1 MARKINRAGRE
12 LIKAFEGCKL
22 DAYRCPAGVATVG
35 YGHTGPDVRI
45 PMTIT
50 QERAEELLDNDLRRF
65 EVGVEALV
73 GNATTD
79 DNQFSA
85 LVSLAFNIGLGRLA
99 TSTVLKRHK
108 AGNRIGAA
116 NAILMW
122 NKAGGKVLAGLMRR
136 REAERR
142 LYLGDRA

>member
-1 MARKINRAGRE
+1 MRRINRAGRE
-12 LIKAFEGCKL
+12 LIKSFEGCKL
-22 DAYRCPAGVATVG
+22 DSYRCSGGVATVG

-73 GNATTD
+73 GNAATN

-85 LVSLAFNIGLGRLA
+85 LVSLAFNIGLGALA
-99 TSTVLKRHK
+99 TSTVLRRHK
-108 AGNRIGAA
+108 AGNPVGAA
-116 NAILMW
+116 NAFLMW
-122 NKAGGKVLAGLMRR
+122 NKAGGRVLPGLMRR

-142 LYLGDRA
+142 LYLGERA